1 MSIAAERR
9 RKPVS
14 DCSNEIIDSEAFC
27 KATRKESAIQGE
39 VMAWLA
45 MLDFT
50 FWRNNVG
57 CATHQYTRKNGTV
70 GSSFIRYGTKG
81 LPDILAIEPGT
92 GRLIGIE
99 VKRPGTYQTGPQQ
112 EWQLRFES
120 SGALYLVV
128 RSSDDLEAWW
138 HERQVRALRS

>member
-9 RKPVS
+9 RKPAA
-14 DCSNEIIDSEAFC
+14 SNDIIDSEEYA

-45 MLDFT
+45 MQDFV
-50 FWRNNVG
+50 FWRNNTG
-57 CATHQYTRKNGTV
+57 AAHNTYTRKNGSI
-70 GSSFIRYGTKG
+70 GSSFIRYGVRG

-99 VKRPGTYQTGPQQ
+99 VKRPGMYQTHEQE
-112 EWQLRFES
+112 EWQTRFEDA
-120 SGALYLVV
+120 GALYLVV
-128 RSSDDLEAWW
+128 RSADDLEAWW
-138 HERQVRALRS
+138 HARQVAP

>member
-1 MSIAAERR
+1 MTIAAERR

-14 DCSNEIIDSEAFC
+14 SNEIIDSEAFC

-45 MLDFT
+45 MNDFT
-50 FWRNNVG
+50 FWRNNTG
-57 CATHQYTRKNGTV
+57 AAHNTYTRKNGSI
-70 GSSFIRYGTKG
+70 GSSFIRYGVRG

-128 RSSDDLEAWW
+128 RSSDDLETWW